1 MKEKIKK
8 EIIDWYENLNNPDNK
23 SIEDFIDAVV
33 DKTTEYIFEEIKKQ
47 FKEEFL
53 SGNLKHDFIISPDY
67 YLELKLKEVK
77 QNFFKDSLSE
87 LNDDEY

>member
-1 MKEKIKK
+1 MKNKIKK
-8 EIIDWYENLNNPDNK
+8 EAIEWYENVENHDNE
-23 SIEDFIDAVV
+23 SIENFIELIM
-33 DKTTEYIFEEIKKQ
+33 DKTTDFIFEEIKKQ

-77 QNFFKDSLSE
+77 QNFSKDTSME
-87 LNDDEY
+87 LPCDE